1 MGTSAEG
8 PRKTPRNGL
17 RGTPGTA
24 RHGIAAAS
32 HGIAAASH
40 GIAAAP
46 HGVPVVRRGVPVVRR
61 GVTAAV
67 AVLAP
72 LALALALAG
81 CAPPA
86 AEPFVPLDGTAGAT
100 AATGPSGP
108 SPGADGT
115 PGAGRS
121 PRAETVQAGPD
132 MRLVVEPP
140 AAADAVTAGAVA
152 AFRAYYA
159 GSLRIVSLGDRD
171 PTGSDTAYLDLL
183 GEEAVRQD
191 YDWVASYWRD
201 HHALHGTVRLYG
213 FVTEPLAQGGVR
225 LGACVDMAGTRTV
238 DTRTGGEVAPRDAW
252 MAEPFLH
259 AADLRE
265 DGGGVL
271 RIQSFSHALYPSE
284 DAKRCLR

>member
-1 MGTSAEG
+1 M
-8 PRKTPRNGL
+8 RGL
-17 RGTPGTA
+17 PA
-24 RHGIAAAS
+24 
-32 HGIAAASH
+32 
-40 GIAAAP
+40 
-46 HGVPVVRRGVPVVRR
+46 VRRGLPAVMRGVLAVRR
-61 GVTAAV
+61 GLPAAA

-72 LALALALAG
+72 LAFVLAG
-81 CAPPA
+81 CAPSDA
-86 AEPFVPLDGTAGAT
+86 APFVPLDGTAGAT
-100 AATGPSGP
+100 AAPGPSGP
-108 SPGADGT
+108 PPGADGT
-115 PGAGRS
+115 PEAGRS
-121 PRAETVQAGPD
+121 PRAEAVQAGPD

-140 AAADAVTAGAVA
+140 AAVDAVTAGAVA

-171 PTGSDTAYLDLL
+171 PAASDTAYLDLL

-238 DTRTGGEVAPRDAW
+238 DTRTGREAAQRDAW

-259 AADLRE
+259 VADMRE
-265 DGGGVL
+265 DGGVL
-271 RIQSFSHALYPSE
+271 RIQSFNHALYPSE

>member
-1 MGTSAEG
+1 MDTSAES
-8 PRKTPRNGL
+8 PRKIPRKGP
-17 RGTPGTA
+17 RGTPGA
-24 RHGIAAAS
+24 VRHGLAA
-32 HGIAAASH
+32 
-40 GIAAAP
+40 
-46 HGVPVVRRGVPVVRR
+46 VPGGFSAVRRGILAV
-61 GVTAAV
+61 AAV
-67 AVLAP
+67 LVP
-72 LALALALAG
+72 LALAG
-81 CAPPA
+81 CAPSA
-86 AEPFVPLDGTAGAT
+86 AEPFVPVDGAAGTA
-100 AATGPSGP
+100 AASGPSAP

-115 PGAGRS
+115 PRAGRS

-140 AAADAVTAGAVA
+140 VAADAVTDGAVA

-171 PTGSDTAYLDLL
+171 PTGSETAYLDLL

-225 LGACVDMAGTRTV
+225 LSACVDMAGTRTV
-238 DTRTGGEVAPRDAW
+238 DTRTGREVTPRDAW

-265 DGGGVL
+265 DGGVL
-271 RIQSFSHALYPSE
+271 RIQSFNHALYPSE